1 VKARNAGTFVKC
13 DPRAIAAGKKSSRYR
28 PYTFYSPEK
37 DMRQTDPQTDELL
50 RKNMDKYIGMLRRI
64 IRK

>member
-1 VKARNAGTFVKC
+1 MARTAGTFMKG
-13 DPRAIAAGKKSSRYR
+13 DPRAIAAGKKSR
-28 PYTFYSPEK
+28 PYTFYFSQEAVYRK
-37 DMRQTDPQTDELL
+37 TDPQTDELL